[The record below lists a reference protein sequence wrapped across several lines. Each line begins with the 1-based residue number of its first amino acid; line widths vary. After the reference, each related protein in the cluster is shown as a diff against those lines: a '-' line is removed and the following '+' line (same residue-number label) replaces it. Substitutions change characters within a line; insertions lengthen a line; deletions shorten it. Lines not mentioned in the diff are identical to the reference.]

1 MNSKIC
7 ELLDIEFPLVAFT
20 HCRDVVVA
28 VSKAGGC
35 GVLGAVG
42 MTPEQLEE
50 ELKWIDDHI
59 DGLPYGVDVL
69 IPNKMADQNQKFD
82 AEKLTSMIP
91 QEYADFRADI
101 LEKHDIEADELR
113 TIKPAATYM
122 AENTKADGAKALLD
136 VAFSHPIK
144 IIANALGVPP
154 DWMVQMGK
162 ENDVKVAA
170 LLGTAQHAINQ
181 VKAGV
186 DILVV
191 SGTEA
196 GGHCGSVSTMVL
208 IPEVHQA
215 IQPYGDVPI
224 LAAGGIATGRQMA
237 AAMSMGA
244 SGAWCGSVW
253 LTTAESEVPPV
264 IKEKMVAA
272 TSSQTT
278 RSRSRTGKHSR
289 QLVSEWT
296 KAWEADGA
304 PEPLPLPLQPMVAEP
319 ALAKVNKLAESGHE
333 GAKKL
338 STYWVGQGVGLMN
351 QTISASDVV
360 QEFKE
365 TLLKPMKDWPILLA
379 INYSGSEYRI
389 DVALLNPSLS
399 KSISV
404 QRLIFGL
411 NASSI

>member
-1 MNSKIC
+1 MMNSKIC

-42 MTPEQLEE
+42 MSPEQLEK

-59 DGLPYGVDVL
+59 DGKPYGVDVL
-69 IPNKMADQNQKFD
+69 IPNKMVDQSEKFD
-82 AEKLTSMIP
+82 AEKLKSMIP
-91 QEYADFRADI
+91 QEYADYRADI
-101 LEKHDIEADELR
+101 LENHDIEASELR
-113 TIKPAATYM
+113 TIDTAGSSFAQ
-122 AENTKADGAKALLD
+122 NTKADGAKALLD

-144 IIANALGVPP
+144 LIANALGVPP
-154 DWMVQMGK
+154 DWMLEMGK

-208 IPEVHQA
+208 IPEVHKA

-224 LAAGGIATGRQMA
+224 LAAGGIVTGQQMA
-237 AAMSMGA
+237 AAMAMGA

-253 LTTAESEVPPV
+253 LTTVESEVPPV

-272 TSSQTT
+272 NSSETV

-289 QLVSEWT
+289 QLVSPWT
-296 KAWEADGA
+296 DAWESDKA
-304 PEPLPLPLQPMVAEP
+304 PDPLPMPLQPMVAEP
-319 ALAKVNKLAESGHE
+319 ALQKVNKLAEGGHE
-333 GAKKL
+333 GAREL

-351 QTISASDVV
+351 ATISASDVV
-360 QEFKE
+360 QEFKQ
-365 TLLKPMKDWPILLA
+365 DF
-379 INYSGSEYRI
+379 
-389 DVALLNPSLS
+389 
-399 KSISV
+399 ISAYE
-404 QRLIFGL
+404 RLTNFV
-411 NASSI
+411 N

>member
-1 MNSKIC
+1 MMNSKIC

-42 MTPEQLEE
+42 MSPEQLEK
-50 ELKWIDDHI
+50 ELKWIDEHI
-59 DGLPYGVDVL
+59 DGKPYGVDVL
-69 IPNKMADQNQKFD
+69 IPNKMVGKDDKFD
-82 AEKLTSMIP
+82 ADKLAKMIP
-91 QEYADFRADI
+91 QEYADFRTDVLANHGID
-101 LEKHDIEADELR
+101 APELR
-113 TIKPAATYM
+113 KIDTAGSSFAA
-122 AENTKADGAKALLD
+122 NTQSDGAKALLD
-136 VAFSHPIK
+136 VAFKHPIK

-154 DWMVQMGK
+154 DWMIQMGK
-162 ENDVKVAA
+162 DNDCKVAA

-224 LAAGGIATGRQMA
+224 LAAGGIVTGKQMA
-237 AAMSMGA
+237 AAMAMGA

-253 LTTAESEVPPV
+253 LTTIESEVDPIV
-264 IKEKMVAA
+264 KEKMVAA
-272 TSSQTT
+272 NSSQTV

-289 QLVSEWT
+289 QLVTPWT
-296 KAWEADGA
+296 QAWEAESA
-304 PEPLPLPLQPMVAEP
+304 PEPLPMPLQPMVAEP
-319 ALAKVNKLAESGHE
+319 ALQKVNKLAAGGHD
-333 GAKKL
+333 GAREL
-338 STYWVGQGVGLMN
+338 ATYWVGQGVGLMN
-351 QTISASDVV
+351 QSISASDVV

-365 TLLKPMKDWPILLA
+365 DFVGA
-379 INYSGSEYRI
+379 YER
-389 DVALLNPSLS
+389 LNNFVS
-399 KSISV
+399 
-404 QRLIFGL
+404 
-411 NASSI
+411 

>member
-1 MNSKIC
+1 LEIIMMNSKIC

-42 MTPEQLEE
+42 MSPEQLEK

-59 DGLPYGVDVL
+59 DGKPYGVDVL
-69 IPNKMADQNQKFD
+69 IPNKMVDQSEKFD
-82 AEKLTSMIP
+82 ADKLKSMIP
-91 QEYADFRADI
+91 QEYADYRADI
-101 LEKHDIEADELR
+101 LENHDIEASELR
-113 TIKPAATYM
+113 TIDTAGSSF

-144 IIANALGVPP
+144 LIANALGVPP
-154 DWMVQMGK
+154 DWMLEMGK

-208 IPEVHQA
+208 IPEVHKA

-224 LAAGGIATGRQMA
+224 LAAGGIVTGQQMA
-237 AAMSMGA
+237 AAMTMGA

-253 LTTAESEVPPV
+253 LTTVESEVPPV
-264 IKEKMVAA
+264 IKEKMVSAN
-272 TSSQTT
+272 SSQTV

-289 QLVSEWT
+289 QLVSPWT
-296 KAWEADGA
+296 EAWESDKA
-304 PEPLPLPLQPMVAEP
+304 PDPLPMPLQPMVAEP
-319 ALAKVNKLAESGHE
+319 ALQKVNKLAEGGHA
-333 GAKKL
+333 GARDL

-351 QTISASDVV
+351 ASISASDVV

-365 TLLKPMKDWPILLA
+365 DF
-379 INYSGSEYRI
+379 
-389 DVALLNPSLS
+389 
-399 KSISV
+399 ISAYE
-404 QRLIFGL
+404 RLTNFV
-411 NASSI
+411 S

>member
-42 MTPEQLEE
+42 MSPEQLEK
-50 ELKWIDDHI
+50 ELKWIDEHI
-59 DGLPYGVDVL
+59 DGKPYGVDVL
-69 IPNKMADQNQKFD
+69 IPNKMVDQSEKFD
-82 AEKLTSMIP
+82 AEKLKDMIP
-91 QEYADFRADI
+91 QEYADFRADV
-101 LEKHDIEADELR
+101 LENHDIEASELR
-113 TIKPAATYM
+113 KIDTAGSSFAQ
-122 AENTKADGAKALLD
+122 NTKADGAKALLD

-144 IIANALGVPP
+144 LIANALGVQP
-154 DWMVQMGK
+154 DWMLQMGK
-162 ENDVKVAA
+162 ENNVKVAA

-208 IPEVHQA
+208 IPEVHKA

-224 LAAGGIATGRQMA
+224 LAAGGIVTGQQMA
-237 AAMSMGA
+237 AAMAMGA

-253 LTTAESEVPPV
+253 LTTVESEVPPV

-272 TSSQTT
+272 NSSQTV

-289 QLVSEWT
+289 QLVSPWT
-296 KAWEADGA
+296 EAWESDAA
-304 PEPLPLPLQPMVAEP
+304 PEPLPMPLQPMVAEP
-319 ALAKVNKLAESGHE
+319 ALQKVAKLAEGGHD
-333 GAKKL
+333 GARDL

-351 QTISASDVV
+351 ASISASDVV

-365 TLLKPMKDWPILLA
+365 DFIGA
-379 INYSGSEYRI
+379 YER
-389 DVALLNPSLS
+389 LNNF
-399 KSISV
+399 V
-404 QRLIFGL
+404 EG
-411 NASSI
+411 

>member
-42 MTPEQLEE
+42 MSPEQLEQ

-59 DGLPYGVDVL
+59 DGKPYGVDVL
-69 IPNKMADQNQKFD
+69 IPNKMVDQSEKFD
-82 AEKLTSMIP
+82 ADKLKGMIP
-91 QEYADFRADI
+91 QEYADFRADV
-101 LEKHDIEADELR
+101 LEKHDIEASELR
-113 TIKPAATYM
+113 TIDTAGSSFAA
-122 AENTKADGAKALLD
+122 NTKSDGAKALLD
-136 VAFSHPIK
+136 VAFNHPIK
-144 IIANALGVPP
+144 LIANALGVPP
-154 DWMVQMGK
+154 DWMLQMGK

-208 IPEVHQA
+208 IPEVYEA

-224 LAAGGIATGRQMA
+224 LAAGGIVTGKQMA
-237 AAMSMGA
+237 AAMTMGA

-253 LTTAESEVPPV
+253 LTTVESEVPPV

-272 TSSQTT
+272 HSSQTV

-289 QLVSEWT
+289 QLVSPWT
-296 KAWEADGA
+296 EAWEAESA
-304 PEPLPLPLQPMVAEP
+304 PEPLPMPLQPMVAEP
-319 ALAKVNKLAESGHE
+319 ALQKVAKLAEGGHD
-333 GAKKL
+333 GARDL
-338 STYWVGQGVGLMN
+338 ATYWVGQGVGLMN
-351 QTISASDVV
+351 QSISASDVV

-365 TLLKPMKDWPILLA
+365 DFIGA
-379 INYSGSEYRI
+379 YER
-389 DVALLNPSLS
+389 LNGF
-399 KSISV
+399 V
-404 QRLIFGL
+404 E
-411 NASSI
+411 

>member
-1 MNSKIC
+1 MNSRIC

-69 IPNKMADQNQKFD
+69 IPNKMADKDKKFD
-82 AEKLTSMIP
+82 AKKLSLMIP
-91 QEYADFRADI
+91 QEYADFRADV
-101 LEKHDIEADELR
+101 LENHDIEASELR
-113 TIKPAATYM
+113 KINTAATYM
-122 AENTKADGAKALLD
+122 AENTKEDGAKALLD

-154 DWMVQMGK
+154 DWMVKMGK
-162 ENDVKVAA
+162 DNNVKVAA

-208 IPEVHQA
+208 IPEVYEA
-215 IQPYGDVPI
+215 IRPYGDVPI
-224 LAAGGIATGRQMA
+224 LAAGGIATGKQMA

-253 LTTAESEVPPV
+253 LTTAESEVPPI
-264 IKEKMVAA
+264 IKQKMIEAS
-272 TSSQTT
+272 SSQTT

-289 QLVSEWT
+289 QLVSAWT
-296 KAWEADGA
+296 QAWEADGA
-304 PEPLPLPLQPMVAEP
+304 PEPLPMPLQPMVAEP
-319 ALAKVNKLAESGHE
+319 ALAKVNKLAEGGHE
-333 GAKKL
+333 GAKDL

-351 QTISASDVV
+351 QSISASDVV

-365 TLLKPMKDWPILLA
+365 DFIEAYERLA
-379 INYSGSEYRI
+379 NFIGE
-389 DVALLNPSLS
+389 
-399 KSISV
+399 
-404 QRLIFGL
+404 
-411 NASSI
+411 

>member
-1 MNSKIC
+1 MMNSKIC

-42 MTPEQLEE
+42 MSPEQLEK

-59 DGLPYGVDVL
+59 DGKPYGVDVL
-69 IPNKMADQNQKFD
+69 IPNKMVDQSEKFD
-82 AEKLTSMIP
+82 AEKLKSMIP
-91 QEYADFRADI
+91 QEYADYRADI
-101 LEKHDIEADELR
+101 LENHDIEAAELR
-113 TIKPAATYM
+113 TIDTAGSSFAQ
-122 AENTKADGAKALLD
+122 NTKADGAKALLD

-144 IIANALGVPP
+144 LIANALGVPP
-154 DWMVQMGK
+154 DWMLEMGK
-162 ENDVKVAA
+162 QNDVKVAA

-208 IPEVHQA
+208 IPEVHKA

-224 LAAGGIATGRQMA
+224 LAAGGIVTGQQMA
-237 AAMSMGA
+237 AAMAMGA

-253 LTTAESEVPPV
+253 LTTVESEVPPV

-272 TSSQTT
+272 NSSETV

-289 QLVSEWT
+289 QLVSPWT
-296 KAWEADGA
+296 DAWESDKA
-304 PEPLPLPLQPMVAEP
+304 PDPLPMPLQPMVAEP
-319 ALAKVNKLAESGHE
+319 ALQKVNKLAEGGHE
-333 GAKKL
+333 GAREL

-351 QTISASDVV
+351 ATISASDVV
-360 QEFKE
+360 QEFKQ
-365 TLLKPMKDWPILLA
+365 DF
-379 INYSGSEYRI
+379 
-389 DVALLNPSLS
+389 
-399 KSISV
+399 ISAYE
-404 QRLIFGL
+404 RLTNFV
-411 NASSI
+411 N

>member
-1 MNSKIC
+1 MMNSKIC
-7 ELLDIEFPLVAFT
+7 EMLDIEFPLVAFT

-42 MTPEQLEE
+42 MSPEQLEK
-50 ELKWIDDHI
+50 ELKWIDEHI
-59 DGLPYGVDVL
+59 DGKPYGVDVL
-69 IPNKMADQNQKFD
+69 IPNKMVGKDEKFD
-82 AEKLTSMIP
+82 ADKLAKMIP
-91 QEYADFRADI
+91 QEYADFRTDVLANHGID
-101 LEKHDIEADELR
+101 APELR
-113 TIKPAATYM
+113 KIDTAGSGF
-122 AENTKADGAKALLD
+122 AENTQLDGAKALLD
-136 VAFSHPIK
+136 VAFKHPIK

-154 DWMVQMGK
+154 DWMIQMGK
-162 ENDVKVAA
+162 DNDCKVAA

-208 IPEVHQA
+208 IPEVHEA

-224 LAAGGIATGRQMA
+224 LAAGGIVTGKQMA
-237 AAMSMGA
+237 AAMAMGA

-253 LTTAESEVPPV
+253 LTTIESEVDPV

-272 TSSQTT
+272 NSSQTV

-289 QLVSEWT
+289 QLVTPWT
-296 KAWEADGA
+296 KAWEAESA
-304 PEPLPLPLQPMVAEP
+304 PEPLPMPLQPMVAEP
-319 ALAKVNKLAESGHE
+319 ALQKVNKLAAGGHE
-333 GAKKL
+333 GAQEL
-338 STYWVGQGVGLMN
+338 ATYWVGQGVGLMN
-351 QTISASDVV
+351 QSISASDVV

-365 TLLKPMKDWPILLA
+365 DF
-379 INYSGSEYRI
+379 INAFER
-389 DVALLNPSLS
+389 LNNFVS
-399 KSISV
+399 
-404 QRLIFGL
+404 
-411 NASSI
+411 

>member
-1 MNSKIC
+1 MMNSRIC
-7 ELLDIEFPLVAFT
+7 EMLDIEFPLVAFT

-42 MTPEQLEE
+42 MSPEQLEK
-50 ELKWIDDHI
+50 ELKWIDEHI
-59 DGLPYGVDVL
+59 DGKPYGVDVL
-69 IPNKMADQNQKFD
+69 IPNKMVGKDEKFD
-82 AEKLTSMIP
+82 ADKLAKMIP
-91 QEYADFRADI
+91 QEYADFRTDVLANHGID
-101 LEKHDIEADELR
+101 APELR
-113 TIKPAATYM
+113 KIDTAGSSFAA
-122 AENTKADGAKALLD
+122 NTQSDGAKALLD
-136 VAFSHPIK
+136 VAFKHPIK

-154 DWMVQMGK
+154 DWMIKMGK
-162 ENDVKVAA
+162 DNDCKVAA
-170 LLGTAQHAINQ
+170 LLGTAEHAINQ

-224 LAAGGIATGRQMA
+224 LAAGGIVTGKQMA
-237 AAMSMGA
+237 AAMAMGA

-253 LTTAESEVPPV
+253 LTTIESEVDPIV
-264 IKEKMVAA
+264 KEKMVAA
-272 TSSQTT
+272 NSSQTV

-289 QLVSEWT
+289 QLVSPWT
-296 KAWEADGA
+296 EAWESDKA
-304 PEPLPLPLQPMVAEP
+304 PDPLPMPLQPMVAEP
-319 ALAKVNKLAESGHE
+319 ALQKVNKLAEGGHA
-333 GAKKL
+333 GARDL

-351 QTISASDVV
+351 ASISASDVV

-365 TLLKPMKDWPILLA
+365 DF
-379 INYSGSEYRI
+379 
-389 DVALLNPSLS
+389 
-399 KSISV
+399 ISAYE
-404 QRLIFGL
+404 RLTNFV
-411 NASSI
+411 S

>member
-1 MNSKIC
+1 MMNSKIC

-42 MTPEQLEE
+42 MSPEQLEK
-50 ELKWIDDHI
+50 ELTWIDDHI
-59 DGLPYGVDVL
+59 DGKPYGVDVL
-69 IPNKMADQNQKFD
+69 IPNKMVDQSEKFD
-82 AEKLTSMIP
+82 ADKLKSMIP
-91 QEYADFRADI
+91 QEYADYRADI
-101 LEKHDIEADELR
+101 LENHDIEASELR
-113 TIKPAATYM
+113 TIDTAGSSFAQ
-122 AENTKADGAKALLD
+122 NTKSDGAKALLD

-144 IIANALGVPP
+144 LIANALGVPP
-154 DWMVQMGK
+154 DWMLEMGK

-208 IPEVHQA
+208 IPEVHKA

-224 LAAGGIATGRQMA
+224 LAAGGIVTGQQMA
-237 AAMSMGA
+237 AAMAMGA

-253 LTTAESEVPPV
+253 LTTVESEVPPV

-272 TSSQTT
+272 NSSQTV

-289 QLVSEWT
+289 QLVSPWT
-296 KAWEADGA
+296 EAWESDKA
-304 PEPLPLPLQPMVAEP
+304 PDPLPMPLQPMVAEP
-319 ALAKVNKLAESGHE
+319 ALQKVNKLAEGGHA
-333 GAKKL
+333 GARDL

-351 QTISASDVV
+351 ASISASDVV

-365 TLLKPMKDWPILLA
+365 DF
-379 INYSGSEYRI
+379 
-389 DVALLNPSLS
+389 
-399 KSISV
+399 ISAYE
-404 QRLIFGL
+404 RLTNFV
-411 NASSI
+411 S

>member
-1 MNSKIC
+1 MKSPIC
-7 ELLDIEFPLVAFT
+7 EMLDIEFPLVAFS

-42 MTPEQLEE
+42 MSPEQLEK

-59 DGLPYGVDVL
+59 DGKPYGVDVL
-69 IPNKMADQNQKFD
+69 IPNKMVGKDEKFNP
-82 AEKLTSMIP
+82 EKLAKMIP
-91 QEYADFRADI
+91 QEYADFRTDV
-101 LEKHDIEADELR
+101 LENHGIEAPELR
-113 TIKPAATYM
+113 EIDTAGSGF
-122 AENTKADGAKALLD
+122 AENTQSDGAKAVLD
-136 VAFSHPIK
+136 VAFNHPIK

-154 DWMVQMGK
+154 DWMIEMGK
-162 ENDVKVAA
+162 KNNCKVAA

-208 IPEVHQA
+208 IPEVHEA

-224 LAAGGIATGRQMA
+224 LAAGGIVTGKQMA
-237 AAMSMGA
+237 AAMAMGA

-253 LTTAESEVPPV
+253 LTTIESEVEPV

-272 TSSQTT
+272 NSSQTV

-289 QLVSEWT
+289 QLVTPWT
-296 KAWEADGA
+296 EAWESESA
-304 PEPLPLPLQPMVAEP
+304 PEPLPMPLQPMVAEP
-319 ALAKVNKLAESGHE
+319 ALQKVNKLAAGGHE
-333 GAKKL
+333 GAKDL
-338 STYWVGQGVGLMN
+338 ATYWVGQGVGLMN
-351 QTISASDVV
+351 QSISASDVV

-365 TLLKPMKDWPILLA
+365 DFVNA
-379 INYSGSEYRI
+379 YER
-389 DVALLNPSLS
+389 LNNFLS
-399 KSISV
+399 
-404 QRLIFGL
+404 
-411 NASSI
+411 

>member
-42 MTPEQLEE
+42 MSPEQLEQ

-59 DGLPYGVDVL
+59 DGKPYGVDVL
-69 IPNKMADQNQKFD
+69 IPNKMVDQSEKFD
-82 AEKLTSMIP
+82 ADKLKGMIP
-91 QEYADFRADI
+91 QEYADFRADV
-101 LEKHDIEADELR
+101 LEKHDIEASELR
-113 TIKPAATYM
+113 TIDTAGSSFAA
-122 AENTKADGAKALLD
+122 NTKSDGAKALLD
-136 VAFSHPIK
+136 VAFNHPIK
-144 IIANALGVPP
+144 LIANALGVPP
-154 DWMVQMGK
+154 DWMLQMGK

-208 IPEVHQA
+208 IPEVFEA

-224 LAAGGIATGRQMA
+224 LAAGGIVTGKQMA
-237 AAMSMGA
+237 AAMTMGA

-253 LTTAESEVPPV
+253 LTTVESEVPPV

-272 TSSQTT
+272 NSSQKV

-289 QLVSEWT
+289 QLVSPWT
-296 KAWEADGA
+296 EAWEAESA
-304 PEPLPLPLQPMVAEP
+304 PEPLPLPLQPMVAGP
-319 ALAKVNKLAESGHE
+319 ALQKVAKLAEGGHD
-333 GAKKL
+333 GARDL
-338 STYWVGQGVGLMN
+338 ATYWVGQGVGLMN
-351 QTISASDVV
+351 QSISASDVV

-365 TLLKPMKDWPILLA
+365 DFIGA
-379 INYSGSEYRI
+379 YER
-389 DVALLNPSLS
+389 LNGF
-399 KSISV
+399 V
-404 QRLIFGL
+404 E
-411 NASSI
+411 

>member
-1 MNSKIC
+1 MKSQIC
-7 ELLDIEFPLVAFT
+7 EMLDIEFPLVAFS

-42 MTPEQLEE
+42 MSPEQLEK

-59 DGLPYGVDVL
+59 DGKPYGVDVL
-69 IPNKMADQNQKFD
+69 IPNKMVGKDEKFNP
-82 AEKLTSMIP
+82 EKLAKMIP
-91 QEYADFRADI
+91 QEYADFRTDV
-101 LEKHDIEADELR
+101 LENHGIEAPELR
-113 TIKPAATYM
+113 EIDTAGSGF
-122 AENTKADGAKALLD
+122 AENTQSDGAKALLD
-136 VAFSHPIK
+136 VAFNHPIK

-154 DWMVQMGK
+154 DWMIEMGK
-162 ENDVKVAA
+162 KNNCKVAA

-208 IPEVHQA
+208 IPEVHEA

-224 LAAGGIATGRQMA
+224 LAAGGIVTGKQMA
-237 AAMSMGA
+237 AAMAMGA

-253 LTTAESEVPPV
+253 LTTIESEVEPV

-272 TSSQTT
+272 NSSQTV

-289 QLVSEWT
+289 QLVTPWT
-296 KAWEADGA
+296 EAWESESA
-304 PEPLPLPLQPMVAEP
+304 PEPLPMPLQPMVAEP
-319 ALAKVNKLAESGHE
+319 ALQKVNKLAAGGHE
-333 GAKKL
+333 GAKDL
-338 STYWVGQGVGLMN
+338 ATYWVGQGVGLMN
-351 QTISASDVV
+351 QSISASDVV

-365 TLLKPMKDWPILLA
+365 DFVNA
-379 INYSGSEYRI
+379 YER
-389 DVALLNPSLS
+389 LNNFLS
-399 KSISV
+399 
-404 QRLIFGL
+404 
-411 NASSI
+411 

>member
-20 HCRDVVVA
+20 HCRDVGVA

-42 MTPEQLEE
+42 MSPEQLEK
-50 ELKWIDDHI
+50 ELKWIDEHI
-59 DGLPYGVDVL
+59 DGKPYGVDVL
-69 IPNKMADQNQKFD
+69 IPNKMVDQSEKFD
-82 AEKLTSMIP
+82 AEKLKDMIP
-91 QEYADFRADI
+91 QEYADFRADV
-101 LEKHDIEADELR
+101 LENHDIEASELR
-113 TIKPAATYM
+113 TIDTAGSSFAQ
-122 AENTKADGAKALLD
+122 NTKADGAKALLD

-144 IIANALGVPP
+144 LIANALGVPP
-154 DWMVQMGK
+154 DWMLEMGK

-208 IPEVHQA
+208 IPEVHKA

-224 LAAGGIATGRQMA
+224 LAAGGIVTGQQMA
-237 AAMSMGA
+237 AAMAMGA

-253 LTTAESEVPPV
+253 LTTVESEVPPV

-272 TSSQTT
+272 NSSQTV

-289 QLVSEWT
+289 QLVSPWT
-296 KAWEADGA
+296 EAWESDAA
-304 PEPLPLPLQPMVAEP
+304 PEPLPMPLQPMVAEP
-319 ALAKVNKLAESGHE
+319 ALQKVAKLAEGGHD
-333 GAKKL
+333 GARDL

-351 QTISASDVV
+351 ASISASDVV

-365 TLLKPMKDWPILLA
+365 DFIGA
-379 INYSGSEYRI
+379 YER
-389 DVALLNPSLS
+389 LNNF
-399 KSISV
+399 V
-404 QRLIFGL
+404 EG
-411 NASSI
+411 